1 MKTLHKRVIAEAV
14 VGVKPFVEVVR
25 AFKDV
30 GQEEVEQGPELVEV
44 VLQRGSGEQKPVAR
58 FDLANDEG
66 EFGLF
71 VLDSVGL
78 IDDHVLPVELLEDA
92 LLSDE
97 HLVGG
102 DDDVP
107 TAGHHRVADEL
118 VPSFLF

>member
-1 MKTLHKRVIAEAV
+1 M
-14 VGVKPFVEVVR
+14 
-25 AFKDV
+25 
-30 GQEEVEQGPELVEV
+30 EV
-44 VLQRGSGEQKPVAR
+44 VLQRRSSEQKSVAS
-58 FDLANDEG
+58 FDLTNNER

-78 IDDHVLPVELLEDA
+78 VDNHVLPVELLKDA

-97 HLVGG
+97 HLVGR

-118 VPSFLF
+118 VTSFLF